1 MEERRHLQKFT
12 AGTVVAQRCD
22 VLSSGREATGNI
34 DHRRMRAQHPTVRT
48 ARWGR
53 VVRCNATVTDR
64 RIDNVKR
71 LTPGWEIESFA
82 ESGGDRTAAQAL
94 QEAETEVGLGVMV
107 VTGATGAVRAA
118 GPACRTTDPV
128 IDVGLTA

>member
-1 MEERRHLQKFT
+1 M
-12 AGTVVAQRCD
+12 
-22 VLSSGREATGNI
+22 
-34 DHRRMRAQHPTVRT
+34 
-48 ARWGR
+48 
-53 VVRCNATVTDR
+53 
-64 RIDNVKR
+64 KR